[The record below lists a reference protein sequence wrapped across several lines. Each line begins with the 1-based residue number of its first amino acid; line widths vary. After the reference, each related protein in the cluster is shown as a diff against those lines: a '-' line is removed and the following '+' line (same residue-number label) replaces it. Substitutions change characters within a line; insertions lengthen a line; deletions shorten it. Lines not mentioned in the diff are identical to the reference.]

1 MFLHIYIYFVIL
13 IFFVFSLYDDEIN
26 LRTYAVNVS
35 SRFHL
40 IVETMMFSRSL
51 FGGDIKNQSL
61 KKKIRYYRRILL
73 NEIDEKVKHL
83 KLQLV
88 KEHALL
94 KDIINPYKCL
104 LKSAN
109 FSIKTNNEYITLY
122 SIK

>member
-26 LRTYAVNVS
+26 LCTYAVSVRS
-35 SRFHL
+35 LFHL
-40 IVETMMFSRSL
+40 IAETMTFSRSL

-61 KKKIRYYRRILL
+61 EKKIRYYRRILL

-83 KLQLV
+83 KNLKLQLV

-94 KDIINPYKCL
+94 KDIKNPYECL

-109 FSIKTNNEYITLY
+109 FSIKTSNE
-122 SIK
+122 